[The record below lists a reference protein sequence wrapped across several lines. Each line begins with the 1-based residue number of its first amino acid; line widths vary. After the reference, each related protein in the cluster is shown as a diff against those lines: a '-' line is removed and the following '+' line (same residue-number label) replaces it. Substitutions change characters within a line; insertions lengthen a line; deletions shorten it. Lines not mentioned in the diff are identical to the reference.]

1 MRYWDSSAL
10 VPLIVEQSATS
21 RMRRIAMED
30 SAVVTWWASSVEC
43 ASALARLARGESLT
57 REAHAKGIAHLRAAM
72 TMWTELSP
80 SRDVREQAMR
90 MVRVHPL
97 RAADALHLAAA
108 LVASDFDA
116 SSLEFVTLDTRQ
128 AEAAEAEGFRVVA

>member
-1 MRYWDSSAL
+1 
-10 VPLIVEQSATS
+10 
-21 RMRRIAMED
+21 MRRIAMED